1 MNKIIRATL
10 LTSLLLSCSSGA
22 WASLSETMATR
33 CEGDGTSFSP
43 TQIYYVSPTGLA
55 SNSGANSAQ
64 AMDFQTALSTVR
76 AGEMILLEAGTYAID
91 YQQGE
96 KNTLRFGQSGSASS
110 PIYVVTAN
118 CGRAVFDF
126 QFPADQW
133 VQNGFGFYVTGSY
146 WYFRGID
153 ITHAGYHG
161 AYVTGSHN
169 TFENMAFYD
178 NRNTGLE
185 INKGGAYNLV
195 LNADSYLNYDP
206 KKHGSMADG
215 FGAKQEQGA
224 GNEFIGCRAWKN
236 SDDAF
241 DLYDTDQ
248 KVIIKESWA
257 FLSGIDYWSDSAFA
271 GNGNGFKLGGNR
283 AVGNHEIYRSIAFDN
298 VSKGFDQNNNAG
310 GVRVVNN
317 TAYNNGINFGFG
329 NSLSSG
335 EKHYFRNNLSL
346 DGSITVKNAN
356 TSNNSWDSDITV
368 TRRLF
373 ENLNT
378 SLATAKRQ
386 ANGALPNNAL
396 FHIKAD
402 TALIDAG
409 VAVSGIDYLGSAPDL
424 GAIEKQ

>member
-1 MNKIIRATL
+1 MNRQIRATI
-10 LTSLLLSCSSGA
+10 LTTLLLSCSSGA
-22 WASLSETMATR
+22 WASLSESMATQ
-33 CEGDGTSFSP
+33 CEGNGSSFAPSR
-43 TQIYYVSPTGLA
+43 IYYVSPTGVA
-55 SNSGANSAQ
+55 SNSGDSASQ
-64 AMDFQTALSTVR
+64 AMDFQTALSTVQ
-76 AGEMILLEAGTYAID
+76 AGEMILLQAGTYAIE
-91 YQQGE
+91 YQQDQ
-96 KNTLRFGQSGSASS
+96 KNTLRFGQSGTSTA
-110 PIYVVTAN
+110 PIYVVTEN

-126 QFPADQW
+126 QFPEGEW

-153 ITHAGYHG
+153 ITHAGYQG
-161 AYVTGSHN
+161 AYVTGNHN

-195 LNADSYLNYDP
+195 LNSDSYLNYDP

-215 FGAKQEQGA
+215 FGAKQKQGA

-241 DLYDTDQ
+241 DLFDTDQ
-248 KVIIKESWA
+248 KVVIKESWA
-257 FLSGIDYWSDSAFA
+257 SLSGIDYWGDSAFA

-283 AVGNHEIYRSIAFDN
+283 AVGNHEISRSIAFGN
-298 VSKGFDQNNNAG
+298 VNKGFDQNNNAG
-310 GVRVVNN
+310 GVRVINN
-317 TAYNNGINFGFG
+317 TAYDNGINFGFG

-346 DGSITVKNAN
+346 DGSVTVKNAN
-356 TSNNSWDSDITV
+356 TSNNSWDSGITM
-368 TRRLF
+368 TRKLF

-378 SLATAKRQ
+378 SLATAERSS
-386 ANGALPNNAL
+386 NGALPHNAL
-396 FHIKAD
+396 FHIKAN
-402 TALIDAG
+402 TVLIDAG
-409 VAVSGIDYLGSAPDL
+409 AVVNGIDYLGAAPDL